1 MQEVEL
7 DPRLGRLQRALAATY
22 WLVVLLVLAYALS
35 PLAAGEDR
43 TLLTGLAILAAVFN
57 LVHYLVPERHLKSMR
72 VWGLMVVSAFFSL
85 MLIELTGGLGS
96 PFFFTLLLLTLA
108 AFVGLSRAGA
118 LALTVAASL
127 YLGAQVIRS
136 GAPLGFGV
144 LVSGGVRIGSLWVV
158 AFVGTFLAQELALA
172 HQAAEKKDRAQRSL
186 DVLAVV
192 RDSLSGTGDR
202 KALLQE
208 VVDRLS
214 FTLGVPAAAVFLL
227 DDEKQALVLTAQK
240 GIPLDS
246 AEQVAVQNLTSG
258 DPGLAARAAKL
269 RGAVVLDDLIA
280 HPLADEI
287 REASLLSGLR
297 SMASMPL
304 LSRGQVVGVLQL
316 FSEKEGYFADSYAET
331 LQSLCTELALVIA
344 NIRLEE
350 QERRRK
356 AELEALHS
364 VTQRSTASQTTE
376 DAVRSTVEA
385 IDRLGYPTAA
395 VLLFDER
402 RRELVVQASPNLAP
416 EQWWRRI
423 PVGTGVTGQAAASG
437 EPVVVADTAR
447 HPGYISRGGGA
458 RSEIALPLKVKGRL
472 IGVLDV
478 EHPRPRAFGEDEVHV
493 LASFAN
499 QAAVAIDSARLYE
512 WEKVRAEQL
521 DALREYSTRVVQTAQ
536 TESEVIAALLH
547 YLKRLTRPDQA
558 VMYRPG
564 HENGPLEVVQRLGEP
579 GRCGE
584 SPLIEPSSRCIAFRT
599 GTRYRFDGPADLPC
613 PVKSPAGGSAHYLCL
628 PVVVAGEVNGVVH
641 LDSEREGHW
650 DEERVRLCRAFVN
663 FTAPMLQNIR
673 YTKQLS
679 QEAIVDEL
687 TGLHNRRFLEG
698 HLAKQLAM
706 AARYGQPL
714 AVLMLDIDHFKEV
727 NDRFGHDV
735 GDSVLR
741 SFASCLS
748 RAVRASDVVA
758 RWGGEEFVV
767 VLPSTDARSAQALA
781 EKIRTAVERLRFDDL
796 VPGLAGVTVSIGAAS
811 FPEHAKHPEVLMKSA
826 DLALYRAKERGR
838 NRVEAPVV

>member
-7 DPRLGRLQRALAATY
+7 DPRLRRLQRALAAIY
-22 WLVVLLVLAYALS
+22 WMVVLLVLAYALS
-35 PLAAGEDR
+35 PLTEGEDR
-43 TLLTGLAILAAVFN
+43 ALLTGLAILAAVFN
-57 LVHYLVPERHLKSMR
+57 LVHHLVPERWLGSLKL
-72 VWGLMVVSAFFSL
+72 WPLMVVSAFFSL
-85 MLIELTGGLGS
+85 MLIELTGVLGS

-108 AFVGLSRAGA
+108 GFLTLSRPGA
-118 LALTVAASL
+118 LALTAGASL
-127 YLGAQVIRS
+127 YLALLIIRS
-136 GAPLGFGV
+136 GAPLSFATLAGSGV
-144 LVSGGVRIGSLWVV
+144 KIGSLWIL
-158 AFVGTFLAQELALA
+158 AFVGAFLAQELSLA
-172 HQAAEKKDRAQRSL
+172 QESSEKQERAHRSL
-186 DVLAVV
+186 DALAVL

-214 FTLGVPAAAVFLL
+214 FTLEIPAAAVFLL

-246 AEQVAVQNLTSG
+246 AEQVAVQHLASG
-258 DPGLAARAAKL
+258 EPGLAARAAKL

-297 SMASMPL
+297 SMASLPL
-304 LSRGQVVGVLQL
+304 FSRGQLVGVLQL
-316 FSEKEGYFADSYAET
+316 FSDKRGYFAGAYLEA
-331 LQSLCTELALVIA
+331 LQSLCAELALVIE
-344 NIRLEE
+344 NIRLED
-350 QERRRK
+350 QDKKRK
-356 AELEALHS
+356 AELEALHG
-364 VTQRSTASQTTE
+364 VTQRTTASQTTE

-395 VLLFDER
+395 VLLLEER
-402 RRELVVQASPNLAP
+402 RRELVLQPSPNLIP

-423 PVGTGVTGQAAASG
+423 PVGAGVTGQAAASG

-447 HPGYISRGGGA
+447 HPGYLSRGGTA

-478 EHPRPRAFGEDEVHV
+478 EHQRARAFGEEEVHV
-493 LASFAN
+493 LSSFAN

-512 WEKVRAEQL
+512 TEKARAEQL
-521 DALREYSTRVVQTAQ
+521 DALREYSTRVQTAQ

-547 YLKRLTRPDQA
+547 YLRRLARPDQA

-564 HENGPLEVVQRLGEP
+564 HEQGPLEVVQGLGEP

-584 SPLIEPSSRCIAFRT
+584 TAVIDPASRCIAFRT
-599 GTRYRFDGPADLPC
+599 GSRYRFDGPADLPC
-613 PVKSPAGGSAHYLCL
+613 PVKARDAGGQHYLCL
-628 PVVVAGEVNGVVH
+628 PLVVAGEVSGVVH

-650 DEERVRLCRAFVN
+650 DEERVRICRAFVN
-663 FTAPMLQNIR
+663 FAAPMLQNIR
-673 YTKQLS
+673 YFNQLKQR
-679 QEAIVDEL
+679 AILDEL
-687 TGLHNRRFLEG
+687 TGLYNRRFLEG

-706 AARYGQPL
+706 AARYDQAL

-727 NDRFGHDV
+727 NDRYGHDV
-735 GDSVLR
+735 GDSVLKK
-741 SFASCLS
+741 FAACLS
-748 RAVRASDVVA
+748 AAVRASDVVA

-767 VLPSTDARSAQALA
+767 VLPSTDRRSAQALA
-781 EKIRTAVERLRFDDL
+781 EKIRTAVAKISFEDVRS
-796 VPGLAGVTVSIGAAS
+796 GLTGVTVSIGAAA
-811 FPEHAKHPEVLMKSA
+811 FPEHGKNPELLMKSA